1 MADDDSSIAEL
12 SKITSQCFDT
22 DKVRLLY
29 IRAQTSRIDLK
40 IDIAL
45 CEVMRRYKKLIR
57 SSTGSSFA
65 PMGATINRK
74 VSTNQVTR
82 AIVNCFG
89 LPTVSADAALDALKK
104 NVWTTAGTNVTLALA
119 EGFNVRI

>member
-1 MADDDSSIAEL
+1 MFDPTDDDASIANL
-12 SKITSQCFDT
+12 SKTTAHCFDT

-45 CEVMRRYKKLIR
+45 CEIMRRYKKLIR

-65 PMGATINRK
+65 PMGATI
-74 VSTNQVTR
+74 VSDLEDQSPSR
-82 AIVNCFG
+82 
-89 LPTVSADAALDALKK
+89 
-104 NVWTTAGTNVTLALA
+104 
-119 EGFNVRI
+119 